1 MELKQKR
8 LEQFALVKQVLLV
21 SLDKQQEKLQ
31 KQGKKREE
39 KKIEKR
45 KDKEWSAI
53 AALRYSLNID
63 PDSWGTD
70 WFLQNWMGSICVQ

>member
-8 LEQFALVKQVLLV
+8 LDEFALVKQVLLV
-21 SLDKQQEKLQ
+21 SLDKLQEKLQ
-31 KQGKKREE
+31 RQGKKDR
-39 KKIEKR
+39 KKAEKR
-45 KDKEWSAI
+45 KGKKWAAI
-53 AALRYSLNID
+53 AAIRYSLNID